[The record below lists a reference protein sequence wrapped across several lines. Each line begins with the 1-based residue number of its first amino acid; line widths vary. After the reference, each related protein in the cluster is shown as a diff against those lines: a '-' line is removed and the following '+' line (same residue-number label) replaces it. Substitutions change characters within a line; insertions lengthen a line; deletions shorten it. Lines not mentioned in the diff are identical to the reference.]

1 MSVDPR
7 IVQRNE
13 TQRLRL
19 ATLIAGLTD
28 ADLAREVEGGWTVSA
43 ALAHLAFWDTL
54 DVALIER
61 WRAGQ
66 IRPVQPYWYAEA
78 INDGM
83 LPAWRLVPPRDAA
96 RLALDAASA
105 IDAAVATL
113 EDSLVEAFLARD
125 EAWMLKRY
133 LHRRDH
139 IAQIERAL
147 NGQFG

>member
-19 ATLIAGLTD
+19 VGLVARLTD
-28 ADLAREVEGGWTVSA
+28 AGLASAAGGGWTVSA

-66 IRPVQPYWYAEA
+66 IRPDQPYWYAEA
-78 INDGM
+78 INEGM

-96 RLALDAASA
+96 RLALEAASV
-105 IDAAVATL
+105 IDTAVATL
-113 EDSLVEAFLARD
+113 EEAIVEAFVARD

-147 NGQFG
+147 NG

>member
-1 MSVDPR
+1 M
-7 IVQRNE
+7 
-13 TQRLRL
+13 QRLRL
-19 ATLIAGLTD
+19 AALIEGLSD
-28 ADLAREVEGGWTVSA
+28 SDLVRELEDGWSVSA

-83 LPAWRLVPPRDAA
+83 LPAWRLVPPREAA

-105 IDAAVATL
+105 IDNAVAAL
-113 EDSLVEAFLARD
+113 EDSLAEAFVARD

-147 NGQFG
+147 NG

>member
-1 MSVDPR
+1 VSVDAR
-7 IVQRNE
+7 IVQRNQ

-19 ATLIAGLTD
+19 ASLVTRLTD
-28 ADLAREVEGGWTVSA
+28 ADLASEVEGGWTVSA

-66 IRPVQPYWYAEA
+66 VRPVQPYWYAEA

-83 LPAWRLVPPRDAA
+83 LAAWRLIPPRNAA

-105 IDAAVATL
+105 IDTTVATL
-113 EDSLVEAFLARD
+113 EDSLAEAFLARD

-147 NGQFG
+147 NGQSG

>member
-13 TQRLRL
+13 KQRLRL
-19 ATLIAGLTD
+19 VALIERLSN
-28 ADLAREVEGGWTVSA
+28 ADLAREVGDGWTISVT
-43 ALAHLAFWDTL
+43 LAHLAFWDTL
-54 DVALIER
+54 DVALIDR

-78 INDGM
+78 INEGM
-83 LPAWRLVPPRDAA
+83 LPAWRLAPPREAA
-96 RLALDAASA
+96 RLALGAASA
-105 IDAAVATL
+105 VDNAVAGL
-113 EDSLVEAFLARD
+113 EDSLVAAFIARD

-139 IAQIERAL
+139 IAQIDGAI
-147 NGQFG
+147 NGHFG

>member
-19 ATLIAGLTD
+19 ASLIARLTD

-54 DVALIER
+54 DLALIER

-105 IDAAVATL
+105 VDAAVATL
-113 EDSLVEAFLARD
+113 DDSPAEAFVSRD

-139 IAQIERAL
+139 IGQIERAL
-147 NGQFG
+147 KG